1 MRIVLVSDWYAEK
14 MGYAE
19 NCLPKALAS
28 LGHDVHLVTSNVQ
41 IYYNESFYKEIYEPF
56 IGPGI
61 VECGI
66 KKLDGYTIHRLPV
79 QMWWKRLHIIKG
91 FLNRIHELRPQ
102 IVQDFSTI
110 SSTAI
115 ELAIVKPFLNYKL
128 FTAVHTV
135 GSVYPAFTKYT
146 QMGKREKLR
155 LRLFD
160 TLPGRLVSFFTTKCY
175 PATVDA
181 AEIATRFFGVQKQ
194 KISTC
199 PLGVDTDLF
208 HPVVDDNS
216 NKERETL
223 RKKLGFAESDIVC
236 IYTGRFTKD
245 KNPLC
250 LAQAIAGL
258 ISKAAPF
265 RGLFLGG
272 GPQEDKIRACSGCV
286 IHPFVPFQELPALFR
301 AADIGVWPRQESTSM
316 LDAAA
321 SGIPIVISD
330 KVLAVERVQG
340 NGLTY
345 NENDPVDLKRALQV
359 LRDIDRRKHLGSVGA
374 AKIEREYSWE
384 AIARRRITDYEAALQ
399 D

>member
-41 IYYNESFYKEIYEPF
+41 IYFNEPFYKEVYEPF
-56 IGPGI
+56 IGPAI
-61 VECGI
+61 VESGVME
-66 KKLDGYTIHRLPV
+66 LDGYTIHRLPIG
-79 QMWWKRLHIIKG
+79 MWWKRLHIIKG
-91 FLNRIHELRPQ
+91 FLSKIHELRPQ
-102 IVQDFSTI
+102 IVQNFSAI
-110 SSTAI
+110 SSIAI
-115 ELAIVKPFLNYKL
+115 ELAIAKPFLNYKL
-128 FTAVHTV
+128 FTEVHTV
-135 GSVYPAFTKYT
+135 GSVYPPLTKYA
-146 QMGKREKLR
+146 QMGKKKKLR

-181 AEIATRFFGVQKQ
+181 AEIAVRFFGVQKR
-194 KISTC
+194 KISIC
-199 PLGVDTDLF
+199 SLGVDTDLF
-208 HPVVDDNS
+208 HPVAGDNS
-216 NKERETL
+216 NEERKTL
-223 RKKLGFAESDIVC
+223 RKKLGFSESDIAC

-258 ISKAAPF
+258 ASKGAPF
-265 RGLFLGG
+265 RGLFFGS
-272 GPQEDKIRACSGCV
+272 GPQMDEIRACSGCV
-286 IHPFVPFQELPALFR
+286 VRPFVLFQELPAIFR
-301 AADIGVWPRQESTSM
+301 VADIGVWPRQESMSM

-321 SGIPIVISD
+321 CGIPIVISN

-345 NENDPVDLKRALQV
+345 NENDPVDLMRALQV
-359 LRDIDRRKHLGSVGA
+359 LQDIDRRKHLGRVGA
-374 AKIEREYSWE
+374 AKIEREYSWV
-384 AIARRRITDYEAALQ
+384 AIARRRIADYEAALQ